1 MPKYRTSKINQQFQ
15 SVVIAGESCSLAQEI
30 NSQIQQHS
38 KFRSYNLLNNYEIL
52 NAPLNLSGII
62 YFIGFGKSS
71 LNQTIFSTQTLLYFL
86 NLANSANCKLILV
99 IGPDS
104 VSTTKTSLLLA
115 NQFEQVSKI
124 NLEVVQYDSGLN
136 LVDQAE
142 TVLQKIIYKHKFI
155 SKKNSEFTQYSST
168 VSPVALKRIKK
179 NRNQRLLLPI
189 ILGSLSGILV
199 AIAIVSQLQLSCGI
213 DKFRTH
219 ELLKSKSCFNVYKKV
234 SKFDFNSYLP
244 FFHQITN
251 KNQSE
256 NLGDLLQL
264 MFDDSQRL
272 LTLPFREEIVSNHF
286 FNLKQRTG
294 LILTSLSTNK
304 LSDETQDLR
313 EQLRLLKNISEK
325 SLLLIPQIHQI
336 FSSNQTI
343 NILFLI
349 QNSKSPTPFGGT
361 IEGIVLAT
369 LSQDGIS
376 EARYYSDRT
385 IDNLFPGQLAA
396 PDLYASASSRTHLS
410 FSEISYEPDSSKIMA
425 AAANFVEKSLFK
437 KINIVVSVEKNKLWQ
452 IFVSEKNNGETTEI
466 SDKNLNIIVKNIN
479 NLSAQERMDKLYKIL
494 QLMETKQ
501 LKVQFLDPIIPELDL
516 VEWSGKL
523 LQSDCSSWLPCINQL
538 VYPGFYLLEPDNLD
552 KPLEFSAK
560 VSNKISPFNIVSQ
573 LKINLINTSPG
584 KFETIFWFA
593 YSNQLKIDKT
603 VFNGREL
610 APVVRKNSYSP
621 GISLYGYLLSVNPE
635 DNNSIDVEYSQSLPE
650 QLERFRYQLEY
661 LGNNFEVQS
670 LFTEFKYPPQWQLV
684 SYFTP
689 TVASIGDLRY
699 NVPLSLPK
707 LILEYVKK

>member
-1 MPKYRTSKINQQFQ
+1 
-15 SVVIAGESCSLAQEI
+15 
-30 NSQIQQHS
+30 
-38 KFRSYNLLNNYEIL
+38 
-52 NAPLNLSGII
+52 
-62 YFIGFGKSS
+62 
-71 LNQTIFSTQTLLYFL
+71 
-86 NLANSANCKLILV
+86 
-99 IGPDS
+99 
-104 VSTTKTSLLLA
+104 
-115 NQFEQVSKI
+115 
-124 NLEVVQYDSGLN
+124 
-136 LVDQAE
+136 
-142 TVLQKIIYKHKFI
+142 
-155 SKKNSEFTQYSST
+155 
-168 VSPVALKRIKK
+168 
-179 NRNQRLLLPI
+179 
-189 ILGSLSGILV
+189 
-199 AIAIVSQLQLSCGI
+199 
-213 DKFRTH
+213 
-219 ELLKSKSCFNVYKKV
+219 
-234 SKFDFNSYLP
+234 
-244 FFHQITN
+244 
-251 KNQSE
+251 
-256 NLGDLLQL
+256 
-264 MFDDSQRL
+264 
-272 LTLPFREEIVSNHF
+272 
-286 FNLKQRTG
+286 
-294 LILTSLSTNK
+294 
-304 LSDETQDLR
+304 
-313 EQLRLLKNISEK
+313 
-325 SLLLIPQIHQI
+325 
-336 FSSNQTI
+336 
-343 NILFLI
+343 
-349 QNSKSPTPFGGT
+349 
-361 IEGIVLAT
+361 
-369 LSQDGIS
+369 
-376 EARYYSDRT
+376 
-385 IDNLFPGQLAA
+385 
-396 PDLYASASSRTHLS
+396 
-410 FSEISYEPDSSKIMA
+410 MA